1 MPGAT
6 THELYVS
13 EMQNNTF
20 LCAMTFASFLTLPS
34 HALEHIDTEREKG
47 GRQEQYTLDMDRSE
61 FDGHYSN
68 DRWLDP
74 PAEYANKSSSVWTDT
89 NAIARGEKI
98 WVKHCVACHG
108 EDGQGT
114 GLMAESLSHLPADM
128 SNNFHVAPGTG
139 DAYLFWRLSEGGA
152 IEPFK
157 SLGSRMPPF
166 KDVLSES
173 ERWDVLAYV
182 HAFFHQ
188 GLIHWTLPAQTT
200 GKEERNLDQD

>member
-1 MPGAT
+1 M
-6 THELYVS
+6 S
-13 EMQNNTF
+13 EMRKRIFICTM
-20 LCAMTFASFLTLPS
+20 AWASLITMPS
-34 HALEHIDTEREKG
+34 HALEHVDAEREKG
-47 GRQEQYTLDMDRSE
+47 KQQEQYTLDMGRSE

-68 DRWLDP
+68 DRWLEP
-74 PAEYANKSSSVWTDT
+74 PADYANKVTSVWADT
-89 NAIARGEKI
+89 SVSCYGEY
-98 WVKHCVACHG
+98 
-108 EDGQGT
+108 GQST

-152 IEPFK
+152 IEPFR

-173 ERWDVLAYV
+173 ERWDVLVYV

-188 GLIHWTLPAQTT
+188 GLIHWTLPTLTT
-200 GKEERNLDQD
+200 GKEDSNIEQE

>member
-1 MPGAT
+1 MNKVRR
-6 THELYVS
+6 H
-13 EMQNNTF
+13 F
-20 LCAMTFASFLTLPS
+20 LLSAMTFVSLMASPS
-34 HALEHIDTEREKG
+34 YALEHIAPLNEKG
-47 GRQEQYTLDMDRSE
+47 EQQQQYTQGEVRSE

-74 PAEYANKSSSVWTDT
+74 PVEYADKVSNVWADVK
-89 NAIARGEKI
+89 AIARGEKI
-98 WVKHCVACHG
+98 WLKYCISCHG
-108 EDGQGT
+108 KDGQGT